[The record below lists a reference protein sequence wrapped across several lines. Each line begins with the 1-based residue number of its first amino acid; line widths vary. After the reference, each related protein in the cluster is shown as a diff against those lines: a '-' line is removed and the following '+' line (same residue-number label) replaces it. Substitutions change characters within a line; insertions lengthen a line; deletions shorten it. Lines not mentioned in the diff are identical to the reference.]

1 MSCSELSQR
10 VHTSKLFFST
20 VILCP
25 IILSVCWV
33 SIEYYIKLQAL
44 WQLLWVI
51 PSSSTQKVSPNP
63 SGLKKLSVENV
74 KTRAR
79 VGLSELLTQVD
90 NLVLI
95 SCYYFFVF
103 FEF

>member
-1 MSCSELSQR
+1 VSCSE
-10 VHTSKLFFST
+10 T
-20 VILCP
+20 VKN
-25 IILSVCWV
+25 IITIEYSLLV
-33 SIEYYIKLQAL
+33 SIEYYINLQAL

-51 PSSSTQKVSPNP
+51 PSSSPQKVSPNP

-95 SCYYFFVF
+95 SCCYFFY
-103 FEF
+103 